1 MALTQI
7 TTDGIKDGTITGTDL
22 ATNVDLVDNQKL
34 RLGTGNDLQIFH
46 DGNDSLIKDA
56 GTGLL
61 GILTNGFRVN
71 NAANNESM
79 IKADEN
85 GAVELYYDNSKKLET
100 TNTGATV
107 TGELRVTDHL
117 VMNAVDNKRIYLG
130 AGNDLQIYH
139 SGFNYIESHND
150 IEVHI
155 NAYTGGAVENMAKF
169 KPNGA
174 VELYHN
180 NTKRLETTSSG
191 VEIPQALFV
200 GEKIDMPDH
209 TSGTNGM
216 ILLGTGD
223 DLYMYH
229 DGTNSHLRN
238 NTGTFNIR
246 AGSFRL
252 TDAAIQ
258 HVYLKTNDG
267 GNDEI
272 DLYYDNSVKLTTT
285 SSGIDVTGRVTT
297 DELSVIKTSGNLS
310 ANFEAQNGLGTLE
323 IGGSTGAFIDL
334 KTPFSDDFDLRID
347 SSGTLTS
354 KAGMQLNVNGSESGV
369 NVISNGAVE
378 LYHNGNRQV
387 FTIDGGM
394 NWQDNKNAEFGN
406 SGDLKIY
413 HSGSNSF
420 IKQTGTGDL
429 YLQCDSGETIF
440 LRPKANEDGIKVIND
455 GAVELYHNNNKKLE
469 TTADGAYI
477 SDGFWGVG
485 VASRSG
491 TPASRAAFMAIG
503 DTDTGVAQ
511 NGDGQLE
518 LWANNQEIMNL
529 DTGSITSY
537 KTFLPSA
544 NDTHDLGTTSNRW
557 RNIYTQDLQLSNE
570 ARKDKGGNDVD
581 GTWGDWTLQE
591 GEEEIFMINNRTG
604 KKYAMMLK
612 EVA

>member
-1 MALTQI
+1 DDVTNVDSVGIITARNGI
-7 TTDGIKDGTITGTDL
+7 NCTTDGVGKGINIGAGQDLIIQHNGTNSFIDNNTGDL
-22 ATNVDLVDNQKL
+22 YIQTTGSGDDILIESADDFTVKVAGSETAIQATGD
-34 RLGTGNDLQIFH
+34 
-46 DGNDSLIKDA
+46 
-56 GTGLL
+56 
-61 GILTNGFRVN
+61 
-71 NAANNESM
+71 
-79 IKADEN
+79 
-85 GAVELYYDNSKKLET
+85 GAVELYHNGTKKFETTSYGNLSAAQVRVASSNASTVAFSVGDVGTGFYNTGSNAIGYSANGTQKWNIDSAGNLRLLDNVKANFGTGDDLQIYHNGTDSFIDNDNGYLYLNNETSGIRLISGSSWSNGSMAAFYADGAVELYHDNSKKFET
-100 TNTGATV
+100 TSTGATV

-323 IGGSTGAFIDL
+323 IG
-334 KTPFSDDFDLRID
+334 
-347 SSGTLTS
+347 
-354 KAGMQLNVNGSESGV
+354 
-369 NVISNGAVE
+369 
-378 LYHNGNRQV
+378 
-387 FTIDGGM
+387 
-394 NWQDNKNAEFGN
+394 
-406 SGDLKIY
+406 
-413 HSGSNSF
+413 
-420 IKQTGTGDL
+420 
-429 YLQCDSGETIF
+429 
-440 LRPKANEDGIKVIND
+440 
-455 GAVELYHNNNKKLE
+455 
-469 TTADGAYI
+469 
-477 SDGFWGVG
+477 
-485 VASRSG
+485 
-491 TPASRAAFMAIG
+491 
-503 DTDTGVAQ
+503 
-511 NGDGQLE
+511 
-518 LWANNQEIMNL
+518 
-529 DTGSITSY
+529 
-537 KTFLPSA
+537 
-544 NDTHDLGTTSNRW
+544 
-557 RNIYTQDLQLSNE
+557 
-570 ARKDKGGNDVD
+570 
-581 GTWGDWTLQE
+581 
-591 GEEEIFMINNRTG
+591 
-604 KKYAMMLK
+604 
-612 EVA
+612 